1 MQSANRGLEQVME
14 ILLMLVGA
22 FAVYFILTKLY
33 GSMWTRNLDADIRFS
48 TESAVSGDR
57 IELIETVTNDKWLP
71 LPFVNVKF
79 RMERGL
85 SFYGAGSNSNETDKS
100 YKNDVFSLLFHQRIT
115 RRIPIQCK
123 RRGLYC
129 VDSIEILS
137 KGIFMSE
144 IMSFK
149 KELHRELT
157 VYPEISDVSRIEILN
172 KAVLGDL
179 LVRYNLHEDPFEIR
193 GIRDYSTHDTMKQ
206 INWKA
211 SARTNELKVNLHD
224 YTAGRT
230 ICILLNLE
238 SEGMLVHEDLLEESI
253 SIAAGLAQSLNLA
266 GASVGIIS
274 NGRDKVTGESINIHA
289 AGGLLHINAI
299 NTALARIDL
308 SLEMQP
314 FEELLAKADEQSVCV
329 LISSSA
335 GKNLQREY
343 DGMCESG
350 RASVWIFPH
359 NAGENMR
366 HELCPHAKVLTWEV
380 ASHE

>member
-1 MQSANRGLEQVME
+1 
-14 ILLMLVGA
+14 
-22 FAVYFILTKLY
+22 
-33 GSMWTRNLDADIRFS
+33 
-48 TESAVSGDR
+48 
-57 IELIETVTNDKWLP
+57 
-71 LPFVNVKF
+71 
-79 RMERGL
+79 
-85 SFYGAGSNSNETDKS
+85 
-100 YKNDVFSLLFHQRIT
+100 
-115 RRIPIQCK
+115 
-123 RRGLYC
+123 
-129 VDSIEILS
+129 
-137 KGIFMSE
+137 
-144 IMSFK
+144 
-149 KELHRELT
+149 
-157 VYPEISDVSRIEILN
+157 
-172 KAVLGDL
+172 
-179 LVRYNLHEDPFEIR
+179 
-193 GIRDYSTHDTMKQ
+193 
-206 INWKA
+206 
-211 SARTNELKVNLHD
+211 
-224 YTAGRT
+224 
-230 ICILLNLE
+230 
-238 SEGMLVHEDLLEESI
+238 MLVHEDLLEESI

-274 NGRDKVTGESINIHA
+274 NGRDKVIGESINIHA

-314 FEELLAKADEQSVCV
+314 FEELLAKVDEQSVCV